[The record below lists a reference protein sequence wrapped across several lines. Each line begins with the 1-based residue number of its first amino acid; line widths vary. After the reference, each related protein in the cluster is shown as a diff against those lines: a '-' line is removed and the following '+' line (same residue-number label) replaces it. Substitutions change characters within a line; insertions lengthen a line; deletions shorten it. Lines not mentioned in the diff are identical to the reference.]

1 MSIFFILI
9 DNFSRIPLCEAVKS
23 NVHLFSAAFMR
34 KVNLLGGPRGVSG
47 ARKKAA
53 KLDWAAFVRPHQLP
67 GNFLLCQ
74 VYAAKLLLAAM
85 LDDGQTGVLTAFLA
99 GLPGLQ
105 QAKIL
110 RNILAA
116 EDLLA
121 SFRPLDASC
130 PVLVP
135 RLLGAAK
142 AAGVRLDRVA
152 GRFYAD
158 LSAAA
163 VNPAPT
169 EEDTTTGTVN
179 RELLLELLIN
189 MQLGREQLTRLLDQL
204 IALPLHVLATS
215 GRLFNQGILLCGT
228 LTALAAVEGD
238 EEKVPGPQVI
248 TERFSSALEHMI
260 VHVGRVDSLPASAL
274 AAFLARFPASADHL
288 SENLFYVCCDQL
300 ASRPVR
306 GEPSVYHCTYLRYC
320 MKFLMK

>member
-1 MSIFFILI
+1 
-9 DNFSRIPLCEAVKS
+9 
-23 NVHLFSAAFMR
+23 MR

-53 KLDWAAFVRPHQLP
+53 KLDWAAFIRPHELP

-110 RNILAA
+110 RNMLAA

-142 AAGVRLDRVA
+142 AAGVRLDGVA
-152 GRFYAD
+152 ARFYAD

-163 VNPAPT
+163 NPAT
-169 EEDTTTGTVN
+169 AEEDTATGTVN
-179 RELLLELLIN
+179 RELLLDLLIN

-204 IALPLHVLATS
+204 IALPLHVLATA
-215 GRLFNQGILLCGT
+215 GRLFNRGIILCGV
-228 LTALAAVEGD
+228 LTALAAVEG
-238 EEKVPGPQVI
+238 EEGTGPRV

-260 VHVGRVDSLPASAL
+260 VHVGRVDSLPASSL

-306 GEPSVYHCTYLRYC
+306 GELFLFILPSVYPGVPIV
-320 MKFLMK
+320 

>member
-1 MSIFFILI
+1 
-9 DNFSRIPLCEAVKS
+9 
-23 NVHLFSAAFMR
+23 MR

-53 KLDWAAFVRPHQLP
+53 KMDWAAFVRPQHLR

-85 LDDGQTGVLTAFLA
+85 LDDGQTGALTAFLA

-110 RNILAA
+110 RNMLAA

-130 PVLVP
+130 PALVP

-152 GRFYAD
+152 ARFYAD

-163 VNPAPT
+163 ANPSTT
-169 EEDTTTGTVN
+169 EEDTATGTVN
-179 RELLLELLIN
+179 RELVLELLIN

-204 IALPLHVLATS
+204 IGLPLHVLATA
-215 GRLFNQGILLCGT
+215 GRLFNQGVILCGT
-228 LTALAAVEGD
+228 LTALAAVD
-238 EEKVPGPQVI
+238 EEEGPEPQV

-306 GEPSVYHCTYLRYC
+306 GEPFLFYIAFSVLLYRVPYET
-320 MKFLMK
+320 

>member
-1 MSIFFILI
+1 
-9 DNFSRIPLCEAVKS
+9 
-23 NVHLFSAAFMR
+23 MR

-53 KLDWAAFVRPHQLP
+53 KLDWAAFVCPNQLR

-110 RNILAA
+110 RNMLAA

-135 RLLGAAK
+135 RLVSAAK

-152 GRFYAD
+152 ARFYAD

-163 VNPAPT
+163 NPAT
-169 EEDTTTGTVN
+169 SEEDPATGTVN

-204 IALPLHVLATS
+204 IALPLHVLATAS
-215 GRLFNQGILLCGT
+215 RLFNRGIILCGT
-228 LTALAAVEGD
+228 LTALAAVEGS
-238 EEKVPGPQVI
+238 EEEGNKPLI

-260 VHVGRVDSLPASAL
+260 VHAGRVDSLPASAL

-300 ASRPVR
+300 AIEPVR
-306 GEPSVYHCTYLRYC
+306 GEPFLYIAFSV
-320 MKFLMK
+320 FLME

>member
-1 MSIFFILI
+1 
-9 DNFSRIPLCEAVKS
+9 
-23 NVHLFSAAFMR
+23 
-34 KVNLLGGPRGVSG
+34 
-47 ARKKAA
+47 
-53 KLDWAAFVRPHQLP
+53 
-67 GNFLLCQ
+67 
-74 VYAAKLLLAAM
+74 M

-110 RNILAA
+110 RNMLAA

-135 RLLGAAK
+135 RLLAAAK

-152 GRFYAD
+152 ARVYAD

-163 VNPAPT
+163 NPAT
-169 EEDTTTGTVN
+169 AEEDTGTTGTVN

-204 IALPLHVLATS
+204 IALPLHVLATAG

-228 LTALAAVEGD
+228 LTALAAVE
-238 EEKVPGPQVI
+238 EEEGPGPQVV

-306 GEPSVYHCTYLRYC
+306 GEPSVYCT
-320 MKFLMK
+320 KFLIK

>member
-1 MSIFFILI
+1 
-9 DNFSRIPLCEAVKS
+9 
-23 NVHLFSAAFMR
+23 MR

-53 KLDWAAFVRPHQLP
+53 KLDWAAFVRPQHLR

-85 LDDGQTGVLTAFLA
+85 LDDGQTGALTAFLA

-110 RNILAA
+110 RNMLAA

-135 RLLGAAK
+135 RLLNAAK
-142 AAGVRLDRVA
+142 AAGMRLDRVA
-152 GRFYAD
+152 ARFYAD
-158 LSAAA
+158 LSAA
-163 VNPAPT
+163 VNPAT
-169 EEDTTTGTVN
+169 AEEDTTTGTVN
-179 RELLLELLIN
+179 RELLLELLISI
-189 MQLGREQLTRLLDQL
+189 QLGREQLTRLLDQL
-204 IALPLHVLATS
+204 IGLPLHVLATS
-215 GRLFNQGILLCGT
+215 GRLFNRGIILSGV
-228 LTALAAVEGD
+228 LTALAAVEGG
-238 EEKVPGPQVI
+238 EEEVPGPQVI

-288 SENLFYVCCDQL
+288 AENLFYVCCDQL

-306 GEPSVYHCTYLRYC
+306 GKPFLFYIAFSVLYEISDVVPNKYRLAS
-320 MKFLMK
+320 

>member
-1 MSIFFILI
+1 
-9 DNFSRIPLCEAVKS
+9 
-23 NVHLFSAAFMR
+23 MR
-34 KVNLLGGPRGVSG
+34 KVNLLGSPRGVSG
-47 ARKKAA
+47 AKKKAA
-53 KLDWAAFVRPHQLP
+53 KLDWAAFVRPQHLP

-110 RNILAA
+110 RNMLAA

-121 SFRPLDASC
+121 SFRPLDTSC

-152 GRFYAD
+152 ARFYAD

-163 VNPAPT
+163 NPATT
-169 EEDTTTGTVN
+169 EEDTGTTGTVN

-204 IALPLHVLATS
+204 IGLPLHLLATS
-215 GRLFNQGILLCGT
+215 GRLFNRGIILCGA

-238 EEKVPGPQVI
+238 EEEEGPGPRV

-260 VHVGRVDSLPASAL
+260 VHVGRVDSLPASSL

-300 ASRPVR
+300 ASKPVR
-306 GEPSVYHCTYLRYC
+306 GEPFFPFLYCLHCIV
-320 MKFLMK
+320 

>member
-1 MSIFFILI
+1 
-9 DNFSRIPLCEAVKS
+9 
-23 NVHLFSAAFMR
+23 MR
-34 KVNLLGGPRGVSG
+34 KVNLLGSQRGVSG
-47 ARKKAA
+47 AKKKAA
-53 KLDWAAFVRPHQLP
+53 KLDWAAFVRPQHLS

-110 RNILAA
+110 CNMLAA

-135 RLLGAAK
+135 RLMAASK

-152 GRFYAD
+152 ARFYAD

-163 VNPAPT
+163 NPATT
-169 EEDTTTGTVN
+169 EEDTATETVN
-179 RELLLELLIN
+179 RDLLLELLIN

-204 IALPLHVLATS
+204 IGLPLHLLATS
-215 GRLFNQGILLCGT
+215 GRLFNRGIILCGV
-228 LTALAAVEGD
+228 LTALAAVEEG
-238 EEKVPGPQVI
+238 EEEGPGLEV

-260 VHVGRVDSLPASAL
+260 VHVGRVDSLPAFAL
-274 AAFLARFPASADHL
+274 AAFLASFPASADHL

-306 GEPSVYHCTYLRYC
+306 GEPFLYFLYRFHCIV
-320 MKFLMK
+320 

>member
-1 MSIFFILI
+1 
-9 DNFSRIPLCEAVKS
+9 
-23 NVHLFSAAFMR
+23 MR

-53 KLDWAAFVRPHQLP
+53 KLDWAAFIRPHQLH

-85 LDDGQTGVLTAFLA
+85 LDDGQTGFLTAFLA

-121 SFRPLDASC
+121 SFRPLDPSC
-130 PVLVP
+130 PVLMP
-135 RLLGAAK
+135 RLLAAAK

-152 GRFYAD
+152 ARFYAD

-163 VNPAPT
+163 NPAT
-169 EEDTTTGTVN
+169 AEEDTAAGTVN
-179 RELLLELLIN
+179 GDLLLELLIN

-204 IALPLHVLATS
+204 IALPLHVLATAG
-215 GRLFNQGILLCGT
+215 GRLFNRGIILCGA
-228 LTALAAVEGD
+228 LTALAAVEGG
-238 EEKVPGPQVI
+238 EEEEGPGPQV

-300 ASRPVR
+300 SSEPVR
-306 GEPSVYHCTYLRYC
+306 GEPSFLFYLTFNVQRAQ
-320 MKFLMK
+320 